1 MAVDYFT
8 KWVEAEPLAKI
19 TIKNDMKFFK
29 KFFMVQF
36 GIPKVVVTGNGIEF
50 TDKNFRKL
58 MTDLSINHW
67 FTSVEHPQTNGQVE
81 AVNRVIL

>member
-1 MAVDYFT
+1 
-8 KWVEAEPLAKI
+8 
-19 TIKNDMKFFK
+19 
-29 KFFMVQF
+29 MVQF
-36 GIPKVVVTGNGIEF
+36 GIPKVVVTGNGTEF